1 MAHHVVWRR
10 LRWPIDE
17 RFDHTL
23 NIVLLVVR
31 QRVLLSVLLQFHL
44 LLLVHYE
51 LGDGIASCT
60 WLRRAQWRRR
70 IHDELAL
77 QDLAA
82 DDGRERLAKVLA
94 DFHELLD
101 LNLQIIINIDLLR
114 SSHPRIVVRVECA
127 LQRVAVQNAELLEH
141 DKAACRL
148 FLLFICE
155 LAVREREQL
164 VLLVQQIRHDADEI
178 VVLVLV
184 DLRLW

>member
-1 MAHHVVWRR
+1 MAHHVVRWR

-17 RFDHTL
+17 RLDYTL

-31 QRVLLSVLLQFHL
+31 QRVLLCVLLQFHL

-51 LGDGIASCT
+51 LGDRIASST
-60 WLRRAQWRRR
+60 WLRRAQRRRR

-94 DFHELLD
+94 DFHELFD
-101 LNLQIIINIDLLR
+101 LNLQIIIDIDLLR
-114 SSHPRIVVRVECA
+114 SSHPRIVVRVERA
-127 LQRVAVQNAELLEH
+127 LQRVTVQNAELLEH
-141 DKAACRL
+141 YKAARRL

-164 VLLVQQIRHDADEI
+164 VLLIHSVPGTGGLPCHASP
-178 VVLVLV
+178 
-184 DLRLW
+184 